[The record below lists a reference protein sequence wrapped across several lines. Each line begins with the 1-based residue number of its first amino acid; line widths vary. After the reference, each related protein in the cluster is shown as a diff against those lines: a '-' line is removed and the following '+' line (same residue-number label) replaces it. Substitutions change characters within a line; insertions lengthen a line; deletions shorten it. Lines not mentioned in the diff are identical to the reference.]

1 MESLLV
7 RSGFSGGEV
16 LLDLS
21 SKDLE
26 LDPSQMVSLGLS
38 RIQQRGPQVPV
49 QCLWLVICKD
59 LSVVL
64 SIY

>member
-16 LLDLS
+16 ILDLS

-26 LDPSQMVSLGLS
+26 LDPSQMVSLGQS
-38 RIQQRGPQVPV
+38 RFQQRGLQVRV
-49 QCLWLVICKD
+49 QCLWLVICK
-59 LSVVL
+59 
-64 SIY
+64 

>member
-38 RIQQRGPQVPV
+38 WIQQRGPQVRV

>member
-16 LLDLS
+16 ILDLS

-38 RIQQRGPQVPV
+38 WI

-59 LSVVL
+59 LSVVP

>member
-38 RIQQRGPQVPV
+38 RIQQRGPQVRV
-49 QCLWLVICKD
+49 QW
-59 LSVVL
+59 
-64 SIY
+64 